1 MVRKKLVRQCTVKGG
16 KKVDL
21 SEYKTDWAMSDEL
34 RDGDEESVKEQAAQ
48 ILERNKQSLAA
59 AQELLWAS
67 NTCSVLIVLQGMDGA
82 GKDGTIKHV
91 MSGVNPQGCKVHSF
105 KVPTPEEIDHDFLW
119 RYSRCL
125 PGRGEIGIFN
135 RSYYEDVLVVR
146 VHPELLDAQRM
157 PPGNRGEKFWKE
169 RYKDINAFE
178 RHLSQNGTLIL
189 KFFLHISKEEQRK
202 RLLKRLDDAD
212 KLWKFDPADL
222 KERAFWD
229 DYVRAYEAMLTETST
244 KHAPWYIVPS
254 DHKWAAR
261 ALVADIVATEIE
273 RLDLSYPKVPEEN
286 KKLIAV
292 ARKELDEER

>member
-1 MVRKKLVRQCTVKGG
+1 MAKKKLVKESTVREGS
-16 KKVDL
+16 KVDL
-21 SEYKTDWAMSDEL
+21 SDYETDWAMSDEL
-34 RDGDEESVKEQAAQ
+34 RNDGEETVKQQATA
-48 ILERNKQSLAA
+48 ILDKNKEELAA

-67 NTCSVLIVLQGMDGA
+67 NTYAVLIVLQGMDAA

-119 RYSRCL
+119 RYSKCL
-125 PGRGEIGIFN
+125 PGKGEIGIFN
-135 RSYYEDVLVVR
+135 RSYYEDVLVVK
-146 VHPELLDAQRM
+146 VHPELLDAQRI
-157 PPGNRGEKFWKE
+157 PPQKRGEKFWKA

-178 RHLSQNGTLIL
+178 RHLSLNGTLIL
-189 KFFLHISKEEQRK
+189 KFFLHISKEEQRR

-229 DYVRAYEAMLTETST
+229 EYVRAYEAMLGGTST
-244 KHAPWYIVPS
+244 EHAPWYVIPS

-261 ALVADIVATEIE
+261 TMVAGIVAKEIGK
-273 RLDLSYPKVPEEN
+273 LDLTYPKVPEER
-286 KKLIAV
+286 KKLFAS
-292 ARKELDEER
+292 ARTDLEREK